1 MATTAAASS
10 SAAAPMQIQAG
21 SAGAA
26 SHSTK
31 RSGSDAIDDQ
41 RESTTRRK
49 IAGLDVCVASVAI
62 AEPYGGYKV
71 MMAALGVD
79 QFSEIP
85 AFRRDVGPR
94 GQVRG
99 HSTGLPLPAAL
110 VSNGRETE
118 CTSMDRCTVYDIAEV
133 PAGAHAV
140 GTQWLD
146 DWKWSEELQE
156 WIIRSRLVAMQFND
170 DERNNTYAGTP
181 GGKGIKLVISLAA
194 SKTARGTRPGRSR
207 HTPL

>member
-1 MATTAAASS
+1 
-10 SAAAPMQIQAG
+10 
-21 SAGAA
+21 
-26 SHSTK
+26 
-31 RSGSDAIDDQ
+31 
-41 RESTTRRK
+41 
-49 IAGLDVCVASVAI
+49 
-62 AEPYGGYKV
+62 

-79 QFSEIP
+79 QFSETP

-99 HSTGLPLPAAL
+99 HLTGLPLPAEL
-110 VSNGRETE
+110 VTKGRETE
-118 CTSMDRCTVYDIAEV
+118 CTSMDRFAVYDVVEL

-156 WIIRSRLVAMQFND
+156 WIIRSRLVGMQFND

-181 GGKGIKLVISLAA
+181 GRKGIALVISLAA
-194 SKTARGTRPGRSR
+194 SKTARGTRPRRQLARHDVRVAFFQADMGDEIVHSR
-207 HTPL
+207 LPKGLAPPGKV